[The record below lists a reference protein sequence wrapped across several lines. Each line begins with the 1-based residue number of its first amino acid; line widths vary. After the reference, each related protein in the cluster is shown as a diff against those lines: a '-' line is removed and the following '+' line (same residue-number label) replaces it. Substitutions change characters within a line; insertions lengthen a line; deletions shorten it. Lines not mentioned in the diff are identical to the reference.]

1 MAVRNESGKGQIM
14 QSPKCYAEAC
24 LKYENNFLYTFITLS
39 IKEKI
44 IFRKHRKSAY
54 RRKLYLLLLD
64 LVKKNYVWFLLS
76 NCIIEKYVAFQ
87 PILKREQKDK
97 EPPQVGGIVLKEK

>member
-1 MAVRNESGKGQIM
+1 MAVSNESGKGQIM

-24 LKYENNFLYTFITLS
+24 LKYENNFLYTFIPLS

-64 LVKKNYVWFLLS
+64 LVKKNQSW
-76 NCIIEKYVAFQ
+76 
-87 PILKREQKDK
+87 RESRTGKKKDK
-97 EPPQVGGIVLKEK
+97 EPPQVGGIVSKEK